1 MKKDYYKVL
10 GLPSNAST
18 HGVKQAFRNLA
29 LQFHPDRHVHASK
42 YVKEIAIHRFKEL
55 SEAYE
60 VLSNERKRAMYHK
73 GGGSSH
79 STTSTSHKCDTS
91 SLCFESNHNLVLH
104 LFGLNFF
111 IFLPHEI

>member
-10 GLPSNAST
+10 GLPSDAST
-18 HGVKQAFRNLA
+18 CDVKQAFRNLA

-60 VLSNERKRAMYHK
+60 VLSNEHKRTMYHE

-79 STTSTSHKCDTS
+79 STTFTSHKCDTS
-91 SLCFESNHNLVLH
+91 SLCFESNHNRVFNM
-104 LFGLNFF
+104 FGLNFF
-111 IFLPHEI
+111 IFLHHEI

>member
-10 GLPSNAST
+10 GLPSDAST
-18 HGVKQAFRNLA
+18 HDVKQAFRNLA

-42 YVKEIAIHRFKEL
+42 YAKEIAIHRFKEL

-60 VLSNERKRAMYHK
+60 VLSNEHKRAMNHQH
-73 GGGSSH
+73 GGSSH
-79 STTSTSHKCDTS
+79 STTFTSHKCDTS
-91 SLCFESNHNLVLH
+91 SLCLESNHNLVLNM
-104 LFGLNFF
+104 FGLNFF